1 MREALKVWIRNEK
14 EIEEAIINGEE
25 TQVVESDFG
34 ANELVIDFLKEAGL
48 WDILTRMP
56 IKMGKNNGYPG
67 KVILGI
73 LIIKELMAI
82 GKIAGAGKIIQD
94 GKLMADIG
102 FNIEKIKKAEE
113 KDKGVIDLGTLRNH
127 LKKIPQDESDKAF
140 YQHIK
145 ILRDKRWIRGQEYV
159 ADAVELEVPY
169 GKTFQGM
176 ARVWK
181 KKEKRYKYGYK
192 LELLM
197 NVTTTGRLRFIGCA
211 LAPINS
217 DEKALLVSIFEKIE
231 KHLGRG
237 KVKEIIKSL
246 TLDRGYWGAHFL
258 WRLKHRWATDFVT
271 LVRDDDLD
279 FVQHVEYY
287 LRGVEPVF
295 KERWIQVKKRGK
307 KEKKRIRLCGING
320 LSLRRYSKEG
330 KEKDLG
336 KVNCV
341 IVYDEHNGKIRRR
354 IYVTTLDAKDD
365 PFKIYT
371 LYKDRWIIENQGIRY
386 LSQRWSLRD
395 FAGRSLNSIQARI
408 WTVLTLYN
416 AVKILE
422 MKYEDKMEELKDKM
436 REKGER
442 SYLSGC
448 ALIVY
453 GRDKYYGIFSG
464 VNYANLVAERTAR
477 ITAKATASSTAQEIA
492 KELEKML
499 VEKIS
504 KKKITEFIKKLKQE

>member
-1 MREALKVWIRNEK
+1 MKEALKVWIRNERQ
-14 EIEEAIINGEE
+14 IEEAIINAEE

-34 ANELVIDFLKEAGL
+34 ANELVIDFLKETGL

-67 KVILGI
+67 KIILGI
-73 LIIKELMAI
+73 LILKELMAI
-82 GKIAGAGKIIQD
+82 GKIAGAGKVIQD

-102 FNIEKIKKAEE
+102 FNIERIKKAERE
-113 KDKGVIDLGTLRNH
+113 EKGVIDLDTLRNH
-127 LKKIPQDESDKAF
+127 LKKIPQNESDKAF

-211 LAPINS
+211 LGPINS

-279 FVQHVEYY
+279 FVKHVEYY
-287 LRGVEPVF
+287 LRGVEPTF
-295 KERWIQVKKRGK
+295 KERWITVKKRGK
-307 KEKKRIRLCGING
+307 EEKKRIRLCGINQ
-320 LSLRRYSKEG
+320 LSLRRYSSEG

-354 IYVTTLDAKDD
+354 IYVTTLDAKAD

-422 MKYEDKMEELKDKM
+422 MKYEDKMEELKEKM

-464 VNYANLVAERTAR
+464 VNYASLVAERTAR
-477 ITAKATASSTAQEIA
+477 ITAKATASSTAKEIA
-492 KELEKML
+492 RELEEML

>member
-1 MREALKVWIRNEK
+1 MKEALKVWIRNEK

-25 TQVVESDFG
+25 TQLVESDFG
-34 ANELVIDFLKEAGL
+34 ASELLVDFLKETGL
-48 WDILTRMP
+48 WDILTAMP

-67 KVILGI
+67 KIILGI
-73 LIIKELMAI
+73 LILKELMAI
-82 GKIAGAGKIIQD
+82 GKIAGAGKVIKD

-102 FNIEKIKKAEE
+102 FNLEKIKKAEKE
-113 KDKGVIDLGTLRNH
+113 DKGVIDLDTLRNH

-169 GKTFQGM
+169 GETFEGVGE
-176 ARVWK
+176 VWK
-181 KKEKRYKYGYK
+181 KKKKRYKCGYK

-197 NVTTTGRLRFIGCA
+197 NVTTTGRLRFIGAA

-217 DEKALLVSIFEKIE
+217 DERALLISIFEKIE
-231 KHLGRG
+231 EHLGKG
-237 KVKEIIKSL
+237 KVREIIESL

-258 WRLKHRWATDFVT
+258 WRLKHKWGTDFVT

-279 FVQHVEYY
+279 FVEHVEYY
-287 LRGVEPVF
+287 LRGVEPTF
-295 KERWIQVKKRGK
+295 KERWTTVKKRGRE
-307 KEKKRIRLCGING
+307 EKKKIKICGING

-336 KVNCV
+336 KVNAV
-341 IVYDEHNGKIRRR
+341 IVYDEYKGKMRRR
-354 IYVTTLDAKDD
+354 IYVTTLDAKAD
-365 PFKIYT
+365 PFRIYK
-371 LYKDRWIIENQGIRY
+371 LYKDRWTIENQGIRY

-408 WTVLTLYN
+408 LTVLTLYN

-422 MKYEDKMEELKDKM
+422 MKYEEKMERLQEKM

-464 VNYANLVAERTAR
+464 VNYANLVAERTAK
-477 ITAKATASSTAQEIA
+477 ITARTTAKEIA
-492 KELEKML
+492 RELEKML
-499 VEKIS
+499 LEKAS
-504 KKKITEFIKKLKQE
+504 KKKIGEFIERLKQE